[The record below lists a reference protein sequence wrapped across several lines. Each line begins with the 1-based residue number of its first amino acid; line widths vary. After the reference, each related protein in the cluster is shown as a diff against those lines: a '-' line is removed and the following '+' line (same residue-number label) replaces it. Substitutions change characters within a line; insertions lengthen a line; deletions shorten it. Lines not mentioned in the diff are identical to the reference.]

1 MSTHAVKKLAYLLRY
16 VPDQYKNQLIC
27 DNVILENGGTL
38 KSVPDCFKNH
48 EMCNH
53 LKYGINGR

>member
-1 MSTHAVKKLAYLLRY
+1 MHAVKKLAYLLRY
-16 VPDQYKNQLIC
+16 VQYKNQLIC
-27 DNVILENGGTL
+27 GNLILENGGTL